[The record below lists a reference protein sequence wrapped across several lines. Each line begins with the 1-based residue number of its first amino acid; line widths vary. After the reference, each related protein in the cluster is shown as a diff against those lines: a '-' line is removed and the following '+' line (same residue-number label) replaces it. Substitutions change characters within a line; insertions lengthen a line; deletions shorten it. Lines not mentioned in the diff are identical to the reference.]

1 MCSEAEEPIV
11 SKFTSTSINKGKTYI
26 LFMYHTGTP
35 ACTGT
40 NCVVTKLETWTS
52 YNSNK
57 TIYLGSFLITNVKD
71 NASYS
76 SSSRSI
82 VCYQISTSEIT
93 TQTGS
98 INISQWDNRDVK
110 SYTVTFIKP
119 FDGTPEVII
128 TYPFGASAYGV
139 SEVSATGFTAWFRYD
154 GDGSNGKV
162 GNAYWSASL

>member
-1 MCSEAEEPIV
+1 
-11 SKFTSTSINKGKTYI
+11 
-26 LFMYHTGTP
+26 MYHTETP
-35 ACTGT
+35 TCTGT

-82 VCYQISTSEIT
+82 VCYQISTSEII

-110 SYTVTFIKP
+110 SYTVTFTKP